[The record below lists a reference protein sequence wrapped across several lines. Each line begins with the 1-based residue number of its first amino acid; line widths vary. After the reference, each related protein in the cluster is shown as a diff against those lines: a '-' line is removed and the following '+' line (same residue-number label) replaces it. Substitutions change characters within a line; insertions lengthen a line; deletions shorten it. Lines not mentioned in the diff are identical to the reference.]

1 MRGGLARSQTG
12 TGASRDVTC
21 GVTVAAARPYR
32 SAVGRRFVAYAEAMG
47 APVGEI
53 ADELPYPAL
62 VALCEDVAA
71 RLGDPYVGLS
81 IANALEPGAY
91 GVFEYVAAAAATVG
105 DAVQLL
111 VEFQPLA
118 SELAQTRV
126 VRDGDRTTFEHWID
140 HPAASASPQHNEF
153 TLAAYQR
160 LGWLRLGFRPR
171 FVEVHFMH
179 DRPERRARLEQA
191 FQAPVVLGAPRNA
204 LVMDAALLKRPTV
217 LADPRLF
224 EILRERAERDL
235 ERMQVVT
242 TAAGSLAAIY
252 RELLVASPH
261 QANADEAARR
271 MTTSVRSLHRRLA
284 EEGTSFREVEAS
296 VKRVLANEYLR
307 DPSLSVDRIASLL
320 GFANA
325 SAFIRAYKRWT
336 GNTPHQSRAPR

>member
-1 MRGGLARSQTG
+1 
-12 TGASRDVTC
+12 
-21 GVTVAAARPYR
+21 
-32 SAVGRRFVAYAEAMG
+32 MG
-47 APVGEI
+47 APVGDVG
-53 ADELPYPAL
+53 DELPYPEL
-62 VALCEDVAA
+62 VALCEDVAL
-71 RLGDPYVGLS
+71 RVGDPYVGLS

-126 VRDGDRTTFEHWID
+126 VREGERISFEHWID

-171 FVEVHFMH
+171 FLEVHFMH
-179 DRPERRARLEQA
+179 DRPERRARLEET
-191 FQAPVVLGAPRNA
+191 FQAPVVLGAARNA
-204 LVMDAALLKRPTV
+204 LVMNAALLTRPMV

-224 EILRERAERDL
+224 EILRERAEQDL
-235 ERMQVVT
+235 QRMQVLT
-242 TAAGSLAAIY
+242 TATGSLAAVY
-252 RELLVASPH
+252 RELLLSSPH

-271 MTTSVRSLHRRLA
+271 MSTSVRSLHRRLV
-284 EEGTSFREVEAS
+284 EEGTSFREVEAG

-307 DPSLSVDRIASLL
+307 DATQSVDRIATLL

-336 GNTPHQSRAPR
+336 GNTPHQSRRT